1 MQLGRL
7 GSIPMRKSSTRCA
20 RSSRLGT
27 APLLVEVIDKADDL
41 PESLEVQQGEGV
53 TGGRLGGGL
62 LPASIRPA
70 HGNRRMRAIAQA
82 HNEVWINTPADA
94 DDLTLLAIEGVM
106 GMGDGHSIMY
116 PENWTGD

>member
-1 MQLGRL
+1 
-7 GSIPMRKSSTRCA
+7 
-20 RSSRLGT
+20 
-27 APLLVEVIDKADDL
+27 VEVIDKADDL

-106 GMGDGHSIMY
+106 GMGDGHIFQRELGRRGSVLRGY
-116 PENWTGD
+116 PRGWIERDKH